1 MTLYMNNDKI
11 TAVVKF
17 LPICIIEL
25 EVEYGNQT
33 YCCFN
38 KWW

>member
-11 TAVVKF
+11 MAVVKI

-25 EVEYGNQT
+25 EVENGNQT
-33 YCCFN
+33 YCRFN